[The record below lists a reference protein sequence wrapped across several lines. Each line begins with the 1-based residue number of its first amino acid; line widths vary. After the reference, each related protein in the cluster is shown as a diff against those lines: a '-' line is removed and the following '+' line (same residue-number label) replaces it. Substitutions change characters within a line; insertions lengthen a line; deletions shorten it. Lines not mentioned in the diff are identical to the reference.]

1 MSDFFDSEII
11 QNELKEIT
19 KLQQSVYVTMLEFSS
34 MSHDERIEHIEM
46 LSVLL
51 EKQKIMYAR
60 LSLSDDPEALTMKK
74 HLEKSVELMGFPS
87 GTDISLLFD
96 GMAKTIEK
104 LKRST
109 DVDWDNIF
117 SYNPI
122 NPKKSKLIRGI

>member
-1 MSDFFDSEII
+1 MSDFFNSEII

-34 MSHDERIEHIEM
+34 MSYNERIEHIGM

-74 HLEKSVELMGFPS
+74 HLEKSVQLMGFPA
-87 GTDISLLFD
+87 GTDISMLFD
-96 GMAKTIEK
+96 GMSKTIDK
-104 LKRST
+104 LKQAT
-109 DVDWDNIF
+109 DVD
-117 SYNPI
+117 
-122 NPKKSKLIRGI
+122 

>member
-11 QNELKEIT
+11 QDELKEIT
-19 KLQQSVYVTMLEFSS
+19 KLQQSVYVSMLEFST
-34 MSHDERIEHIEM
+34 MSQEDRIEHVEM
-46 LSVLL
+46 LSILL

-87 GTDISLLFD
+87 GTDVSLLFD
-96 GMAKTIEK
+96 GMEKTIEK

-109 DVDWDNIF
+109 DH
-117 SYNPI
+117 Y
-122 NPKKSKLIRGI
+122 

>member
-1 MSDFFDSEII
+1 MSDFFNSEII

-60 LSLSDDPEALTMKK
+60 LSLSDDPQALSMKK
-74 HLEKSVELMGFPS
+74 NLEKSVELMGFPS

-96 GMAKTIEK
+96 SMAKTIEK
-104 LKRST
+104 LKKAT
-109 DVDWDNIF
+109 NVD
-117 SYNPI
+117 
-122 NPKKSKLIRGI
+122 

>member
-1 MSDFFDSEII
+1 MSDFFNSEII

-74 HLEKSVELMGFPS
+74 HLEKSVELMGFPA
-87 GTDISLLFD
+87 GTDISMLFD
-96 GMAKTIEK
+96 GMSKTIDK
-104 LKRST
+104 LKQAT
-109 DVDWDNIF
+109 D
-117 SYNPI
+117 YY
-122 NPKKSKLIRGI
+122 

>member
-11 QNELKEIT
+11 QDELKEIT
-19 KLQQSVYVTMLEFSS
+19 KLQQSVYVSMLEFST
-34 MSHDERIEHIEM
+34 MSQEDRIEHVEM
-46 LSVLL
+46 LSILL

-96 GMAKTIEK
+96 GMEKTIEK

-109 DVDWDNIF
+109 DH
-117 SYNPI
+117 Y
-122 NPKKSKLIRGI
+122 

>member
-11 QNELKEIT
+11 QDELKEIT

-34 MSHDERIEHIEM
+34 MSYNERIEHIGM

-87 GTDISLLFD
+87 GTDISMLFD

-109 DVDWDNIF
+109 DVD
-117 SYNPI
+117 
-122 NPKKSKLIRGI
+122 

>member
-11 QNELKEIT
+11 QDELKEIT
-19 KLQQSVYVTMLEFSS
+19 KLQQNVYVTMLEFSS
-34 MSHDERIEHIEM
+34 MSYDERIEHIRM

-60 LSLSDDPEALTMKK
+60 LSLSDDPQALTMKK

-87 GTDISLLFD
+87 GTDISMLFD

-109 DVDWDNIF
+109 DVD
-117 SYNPI
+117 
-122 NPKKSKLIRGI
+122 

>member
-1 MSDFFDSEII
+1 MNKFFDSEII

-19 KLQQSVYVTMLEFSS
+19 KLQQSVYVTMLEFGT
-34 MSHDERIEHIEM
+34 MSHEDRIEHIEM
-46 LSVLL
+46 LSILL

-87 GTDISLLFD
+87 GTDVSILFD

-109 DVDWDNIF
+109 GVDWDNIF

-122 NPKKSKLIRGI
+122 NPKNPN

>member
-11 QNELKEIT
+11 QDELKEIT
-19 KLQQSVYVTMLEFSS
+19 KLQQSVYVTMLEFGT
-34 MSHDERIEHIEM
+34 MSHEDRIEHIEM
-46 LSVLL
+46 LSILL

-60 LSLSDDPEALTMKK
+60 LSLSDDPEALIMKK

-87 GTDISLLFD
+87 GTDVSILFD

-122 NPKKSKLIRGI
+122 NPKNPN

>member
-19 KLQQSVYVTMLEFSS
+19 KLQQNVYVTMLEFGT
-34 MSHDERIEHIEM
+34 MSHEDRIEHIEM
-46 LSVLL
+46 LSILL

-87 GTDISLLFD
+87 GTDVSILFD

-109 DVDWDNIF
+109 DVD
-117 SYNPI
+117 
-122 NPKKSKLIRGI
+122 

>member
-11 QNELKEIT
+11 QEELKEIT
-19 KLQQSVYVTMLEFSS
+19 KLQQSVYVSMFDFATMP
-34 MSHDERIEHIEM
+34 HQDRIEHVEM
-46 LSVLL
+46 LSILL

-60 LSLSDDPEALTMKK
+60 LSLSDDPQALTMKK

-87 GTDISLLFD
+87 GTDMSLLFD

-117 SYNPI
+117 M
-122 NPKKSKLIRGI
+122 L

>member
-11 QNELKEIT
+11 QDELKEIT
-19 KLQQSVYVTMLEFSS
+19 KLQQSVYVSMLEFGT
-34 MSHDERIEHIEM
+34 MSQEDRIEHVEM
-46 LSVLL
+46 LSILL

-87 GTDISLLFD
+87 GTDMSLLFD
-96 GMAKTIEK
+96 GIEKTIEK

-109 DVDWDNIF
+109 DH
-117 SYNPI
+117 Y
-122 NPKKSKLIRGI
+122 